1 MARHGSDQAGG
12 ITAEAEVDTLK
23 VPGASLYYEVR
34 GSGPVLL
41 MIPGGPTDAGIFTA
55 LAGLL
60 ADKYTVVTYD
70 PRGNSRSVIDNPPQ
84 NVPVEVHADDAQRL
98 ITAVGTEPA
107 YVLGSSGGAVI
118 GLDLVVRH
126 PERVNTFVAHEPPV
140 MELLPDR
147 ARWRELFHE
156 VNETYRTDGAFAA
169 MQKFGDAVEE
179 GGPQSN
185 DAQPQDEP
193 TPEQAETMGRIM
205 GNFEFFLAHV
215 MRPISS
221 YVPDVDALK
230 ASSTRVAVG
239 GGEESGQQGAYRAA
253 VALAEQLGEEV
264 VYFPGAHGG
273 FTTHSKVFAERLHS
287 VLRGGQA

>member
-1 MARHGSDQAGG
+1 MALSRSDQAGG
-12 ITAEAEVDTLK
+12 VTGEPKVDTLK

-41 MIPGGPTDAGIFTA
+41 MIPGGPTDAGVFSV

-60 ADKYTVVTYD
+60 ADEYTVVTYD
-70 PRGNSRSVIDNPPQ
+70 PRGNSRSVLDGPPEA
-84 NVPVEVHADDAQRL
+84 VPVEVHADDAQRL
-98 ITAVGTEPA
+98 IKTVGTEPV

-126 PERVNTFVAHEPPV
+126 PERVNTLVAHEPPV
-140 MELLPDR
+140 MELLPDS
-147 ARWRELFHE
+147 ARWRELVDE
-156 VNETYRTDGAFAA
+156 VYETYRTDGAFVA
-169 MQKFGDAVEE
+169 MEKFGDAVDE
-179 GGPQSN
+179 GGPKWS

-193 TPEQAETMGRIM
+193 TPKQAEMMGRMM

-215 MRPISS
+215 MRTISS
-221 YVPDVDALK
+221 YVPDVDAFK
-230 ASSTRVAVG
+230 ASSTRIVVG

-253 VALAEQLGEEV
+253 VALAERLGQEV

-273 FTTHSKVFAERLHS
+273 FTTHSEVFAERLHR